1 MSALIQDLRFSVRS
15 LANHPVFA
23 GIAVLTL
30 ALGIGANSA
39 IFSVVHAVLL
49 QPMPYPAPQPEQV
62 LVMTESSSNWDEISV
77 SYPDLKDWQAQS
89 QSFTAMA
96 GVCTRHYDL
105 TGLDEPVRLPVD
117 MVSHSYFGIMG
128 VRPELGRLFIAE
140 EDQPGA
146 PGRAVLGYTLWQ
158 SRFAGDPGVIGDTLQ
173 LSGEPY
179 LITGVLPADFELDP
193 QERAYIPLAPWSD
206 DDKSRA
212 RGNHRGIVAFARLR
226 SGVSIADA
234 RAEMET
240 IAARLEQQYP
250 ETNSGIGV
258 NVGRYSDRL
267 VEDYQA
273 ALLLLLGAVSLVLL
287 IACSN
292 VAHLLLARALGRR
305 REIAIQV
312 ALGAGRWRI
321 IRQGMTDGVLL
332 ALLGGGLGLVL
343 AFSGLDLLLALAP
356 TDVPRI
362 HQVQINGPVLG
373 FTLAVSLLTGII
385 FGSVP
390 AVLTSRVQ
398 PIDPLK
404 VGNRDTGSRS
414 RLGRYLMVAE
424 VALATVLLIGAGLLI
439 RSVVEVTRIDP
450 GFRAENLLTMEIG
463 LPLTRYEGAAR
474 TAFLQELEAGA
485 RSLPGVTA
493 ATAGLNLPMTGS
505 DWSSIFIVND
515 QPVPARRE
523 LPSSLFT
530 PVGPDYFKTFE
541 IPLMQGRML
550 QSSDSAES
558 QPVVVVNQTLA
569 DHFWPGESPIGKQ
582 LKQGWPEDEGK
593 DNPWREIVGVV
604 GDSKQ
609 LGLDAVTHMQTYI
622 PFTQVPP
629 WRVRLALRTA
639 ADPMALA
646 VPARQLVRSL
656 DADLPVYELHTMD
669 ELISAS
675 VAPRRFTMLLLGV
688 FASLALL
695 LAAVGLYGVVA
706 YSVVRRTREIGV
718 RVAVGATGR
727 DVFQLVV
734 HQGMG
739 LSLIGLSLGIAGALS
754 LTRLLASLLY
764 GVSPL
769 DPVAFLLAPGALL
782 ATAFLAC
789 TAPAMLAARID
800 PIRAL
805 RNE

>member
-1 MSALIQDLRFSVRS
+1 MSALLQDLRFSIRS
-15 LANHPVFA
+15 LTNHPVFA
-23 GIAVLTL
+23 AIAVLTL

-49 QPMPYPAPQPEQV
+49 HPMPYPALQPEQV
-62 LVMTESSSNWDEISV
+62 LVMNESSSNWDEISV
-77 SYPDLKDWQAQS
+77 SYPDLKDWQAQNR
-89 QSFTAMA
+89 SFTAMA
-96 GVCTRHYDL
+96 GLCTRSYDL

-128 VRPELGRLFIAE
+128 VKPMLGRLFTAE

-146 PGRAVLGYTLWQ
+146 PGRAILNYTLWQ
-158 SRFAGDPGVIGDTLQ
+158 SRFAGDPGVVGQMLRLDN
-173 LSGEPY
+173 EPY
-179 LITGVLPADFELDP
+179 TITGILPADFELDP

-212 RGNHRGIVAFARLR
+212 RGNHRGIIALGRLR
-226 SGVSIADA
+226 SGVSLAEA
-234 RAEMET
+234 RTEMET

-258 NVGRYSDRL
+258 NVGRYNERL

-273 ALLLLLGAVSLVLL
+273 TLLLLLGAVSLVLL

-292 VAHLLLARALGRR
+292 VAHLLLARSLGRC

-332 ALLGGGLGLVL
+332 ALLGGGLGLLL
-343 AFSGLDLLLALAP
+343 AFSGLDLLLTLLP

-362 HQVQINGPVLG
+362 NQVQINGPVLG
-373 FTLAVSLLTGII
+373 FTLAVSILTGVI

-390 AVLTSRVQ
+390 AIFASQVKAS
-398 PIDPLK
+398 DPLK
-404 VGNRDTGSRS
+404 VGSRDTGSRS
-414 RLGRYLMVAE
+414 RLGRILLVAE

-439 RSVVEVTRIDP
+439 RSVFEVTRIDP
-450 GFRAENLLTMEIG
+450 GFRTENLLTMEIG
-463 LPLTRYEGAAR
+463 LPSSRYEGASR
-474 TAFLQELEAGA
+474 TAFLQDLETKA
-485 RSLPGVTA
+485 RTLPGVTA
-493 ATAGLNLPMTGS
+493 ATVALNLPMTGS

-515 QPVPARRE
+515 RPVPARSE

-530 PVGPDYFKTFE
+530 PVGPDYLKTFE
-541 IPLMQGRML
+541 IPLIRGRML
-550 QSSDSAES
+550 QGSDSAES
-558 QPVVVVNQTLA
+558 QPVVVVNQILA
-569 DHFWPGESPIGKQ
+569 DHFWPGENPIGKQ

-593 DNPWREIVGVV
+593 RNPWREIVGVV

-609 LGLDAVTHMQTYI
+609 LGLDAVTHMQTFI
-622 PFTQVPP
+622 PLAQAPP

-639 ADPMALA
+639 GEPMAVA
-646 VPARQLVRSL
+646 APVRELVRTL

-669 ELISAS
+669 ELISTS
-675 VAPRRFTMLLLGV
+675 VAPRRFTMLLLGI
-688 FASLALL
+688 FAGLALL
-695 LAAVGLYGVVA
+695 LAAVGLYGVIA
-706 YSVVRRTREIGV
+706 YSVARRTREIGV
-718 RVAVGATGR
+718 RVAVGATAR

-734 HQGMG
+734 HQGMR
-739 LSLIGLSLGIAGALS
+739 LSLLGLSLGIAGALA
-754 LTRLLASLLY
+754 LTNLLASLLY
-764 GVSPL
+764 GVSPF
-769 DPVAFLLAPGALL
+769 DPVAFLVAPIVLL

-789 TAPAMLAARID
+789 TAPALLATHID
-800 PIRAL
+800 PMRAL
-805 RNE
+805 RTE